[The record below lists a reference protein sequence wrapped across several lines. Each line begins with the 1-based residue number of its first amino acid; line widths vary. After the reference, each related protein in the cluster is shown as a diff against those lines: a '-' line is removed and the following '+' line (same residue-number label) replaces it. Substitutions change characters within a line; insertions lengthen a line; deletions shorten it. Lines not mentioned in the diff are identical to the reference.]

1 MEMALSSKLKSSVMQ
16 TALSTSCI
24 QDGAINLN
32 WEYLVQQWI
41 TGMLICI

>member
-1 MEMALSSKLKSSVMQ
+1 MEMAISSKLKFSVMQ
-16 TALSTSCI
+16 TSLSTSCI
-24 QDGAINLN
+24 QEWAINLN